1 MLVQRFSAHFTR
13 QSVRLLCAS
22 CFTTA
27 CSTKIDEYVATITP
41 ETATN
46 TIAKDFKT
54 TNLLEGIDYYLENG
68 NYVFKAWFHL
78 KEVTLLYQ
86 WMSTLSYGFKKHK
99 ILYLITGGER
109 SGKAVMPKI

>member
-1 MLVQRFSAHFTR
+1 MLQRFSAHFTP
-13 QSVRLLCAS
+13 SEVLDCLCVS

-46 TIAKDFKT
+46 TIAKDLPKT

-68 NYVFKAWFHL
+68 NYVFL
-78 KEVTLLYQ
+78 RL
-86 WMSTLSYGFKKHK
+86 GF
-99 ILYLITGGER
+99 I
-109 SGKAVMPKI
+109 